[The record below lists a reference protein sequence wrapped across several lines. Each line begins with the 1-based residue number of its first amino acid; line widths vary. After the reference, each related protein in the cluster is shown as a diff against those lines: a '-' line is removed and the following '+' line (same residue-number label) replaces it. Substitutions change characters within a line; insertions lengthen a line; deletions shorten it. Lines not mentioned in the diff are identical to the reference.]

1 MGSLE
6 TDTILL
12 DAGGALRVADVGH
25 SKVTGGWPS
34 DALVWGPPRGA
45 DVGSSEPLI
54 KVLKRHGV
62 GPSGVPAWGPQKHW
76 YEALRGGSVG
86 ALISAGVGPAQSPVK
101 PFTGAN
107 VESLRDTG
115 PSEARAA
122 VVDPS

>member
-1 MGSLE
+1 MRWC
-6 TDTILL
+6 
-12 DAGGALRVADVGH
+12 GAL
-25 SKVTGGWPS
+25 
-34 DALVWGPPRGA
+34 RGA

-86 ALISAGVGPAQSPVK
+86 ALRSASVGPAQSPVK